1 MSRHKRFDLLLHL
14 AGERDREAV
23 RALADRKAAMEEAQA
38 KLQDLLIYRDD
49 YAKVLAEGGGPG
61 LGIQVRDYLQ
71 FLTRLNKA
79 ITEQQESIGRHRGAV
94 AAATQRWQDTQKQI
108 AVLGKVAERAR
119 AADNKD
125 RERRDQKLTDELA
138 GHRHL
143 RGRDDHG

>member
-14 AGERDREAV
+14 AGERDREAA
-23 RALADRKAAMEEAQA
+23 RALADRTAAMEEAQA
-38 KLQDLLIYRDD
+38 KLQDLMIYRDE
-49 YAKVLAEGGGPG
+49 YAKALAEGGGPG
-61 LGIQVRDYLQ
+61 LGVQVRDYLQ

-79 ITEQQESIGRHRGAV
+79 IAEQQESIDRHRVAV

-138 GHRHL
+138 GRRDL
-143 RGRDDHG
+143 RGRDDRG